1 MKKLLFTLALA
12 LTVFAAF
19 LGYIGY
25 FGGPVFKDFPA
36 TAHPA
41 PDMAGLGAV
50 LLSGDMGL
58 QVGMGPKISTR
69 LAAEGIPVVGINS
82 LTFFKTERSP
92 AENQAL
98 IISAMRHALTIKG
111 VTHVVLIGQSF
122 GADMLQAGLPAMPA
136 AMRARVALVALVV
149 PGDTLD
155 FRASPSE
162 LFNLR
167 RPDAY
172 ALPSASQLTWAPV
185 LCIHGVE
192 ETDSLCPLLHL
203 PNARI
208 VGLPGGHFLNR
219 DVGRVEQEVLR
230 AITDLRRRPPPA
242 PDGAKPVQDS
252 GMNRSVS

>member
-1 MKKLLFTLALA
+1 MKRLLFA
-12 LTVFAAF
+12 LTVAIAVFAAF
-19 LGYIGY
+19 LGYLGY
-25 FGGPVFKDFPA
+25 FGGPVFKDFAA
-36 TAHPA
+36 TAQPA
-41 PDMAGLGAV
+41 PDKVGLGAV

-58 QVGMGPKISTR
+58 QVGMAPKIATR

-122 GADMLQAGLPAMPA
+122 GADMLQAGLSAMPPP
-136 AMRARVALVALVV
+136 MRARVSLIALLV

-167 RPDAY
+167 QPDAY
-172 ALPSASQLTWAPV
+172 ALPSASHLTWAPV
-185 LCIHGVE
+185 LCVHGVE

-219 DVGRVEQEVLR
+219 DVGRVEREVLR

-242 PDGAKPVQDS
+242 SDDVKPVQDN